1 MGSAHSSHKLTYAD
15 YVRIP
20 DDGKRHEIIDGVH
33 YVSPS
38 PVTRHQRVV
47 LRLAHLIA
55 GYLESHPVGEAFVA
69 PFDILLSKFDIV
81 VPDLIY
87 LANEHAHFL
96 TDKNLQGPPDLV
108 IEIVS
113 PGTKRRDEHL
123 KRDLYERVGVGE
135 YWLVDPKRNIL
146 VVYRQGK
153 SGFKL
158 PQLRSAAAGHVLRT
172 DLLPR
177 LRIPLKHLLA

>member
-55 GYLESHPVGEAFVA
+55 GYLESHPVGEAFV
-69 PFDILLSKFDIV
+69 

-135 YWLVDPKRNIL
+135 YWLVDPKRNIV